1 MNCGSSKT
9 RSNNRLH
16 SVIRSLELL
25 PVLALACAVSGVLY
39 SCGNSKTETV
49 AGSFDPENFATMT
62 STQVS
67 TLISDSG
74 ITRYR
79 IDTPLWLMFD
89 QASEPRWTFPEG
101 MHLEKY
107 DNFFRIDATVDC
119 DSATYFKE
127 KQIWRLDGYVDITNM
142 AKEKFLTQQ
151 LFWDQKNQKIYSDSF
166 IHIERA
172 DRIIEGY
179 GFVSNDKLTQY
190 HVVNVSGIFPVEKD
204 NEPQSD
210 ASQQPT
216 GPTDSLGVPLSATPT
231 VQGRPGLRPTLPRA
245 SQQRRTVSSTSTQPA
260 TEPSKPASP
269 VPAPARPA
277 QPMRLKK
284 LEPVKEIKPVPAPS
298 TPRRPARRPKKQ
310 QSS

>member
-1 MNCGSSKT
+1 MACHRMQLLPAITALCVATAVLHSCGSS
-9 RSNNRLH
+9 
-16 SVIRSLELL
+16 
-25 PVLALACAVSGVLY
+25 P
-39 SCGNSKTETV
+39 TETV
-49 AGSFDPENFATMT
+49 AGTFDPENFATMT

-107 DNFFRIDATVDC
+107 DDLFRIDATVDC

-127 KQIWRLDGYVDITNM
+127 RQLWRLDGYVDITNM
-142 AKEKFLTQQ
+142 ANEKFLTQQ
-151 LFWDQKNQKIYSDSF
+151 LFWDQRNQKIYSDSF

-179 GFVSNDKLTQY
+179 GFVSNDKMTQY
-190 HVVNVSGIFPVEKD
+190 HVVNVSGIFPVD
-204 NEPQSD
+204 NDKEPD
-210 ASQQPT
+210 QPAQPA
-216 GPTDSLGVPLSATPT
+216 GPTDSLGVPLTVQPT

-245 SQQRRTVSSTSTQPA
+245 SQRQRTAAHHADTA
-260 TEPSKPASP
+260 PSA
-269 VPAPARPA
+269 APAQASPA
-277 QPMRLKK
+277 QPTTILK
-284 LEPVKEIKPVPAPS
+284 PIKRTDSPLKPIVPPAKRK
-298 TPRRPARRPKKQ
+298 RRNITNKTK
-310 QSS
+310 